1 MYIFNSFHTEKNMP
15 SREID
20 NRSEARYPLCEKVE
34 YVLSEYSDETL
45 QGLAIN
51 ISNSGLCLHLYHTL
65 DKGTSIIF
73 KSSLGNSCQ
82 KAILQWINKMESGLY
97 KAGFGG
103 C

>member
-1 MYIFNSFHTEKNMP
+1 MSDHNN
-15 SREID
+15 D

-34 YVLSEYSDETL
+34 YLLSEHSDETF

-51 ISNSGLCLHLYHTL
+51 ISKSGLCLHLYHTL
-65 DKGTSIIF
+65 DKGASIIL

-82 KAILQWINKMESGLY
+82 KAILQWIDKMESGLY